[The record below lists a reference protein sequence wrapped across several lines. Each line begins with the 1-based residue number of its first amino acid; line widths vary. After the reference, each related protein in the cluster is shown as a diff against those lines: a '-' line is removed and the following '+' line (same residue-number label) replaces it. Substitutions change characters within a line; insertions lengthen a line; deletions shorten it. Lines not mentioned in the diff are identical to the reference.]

1 MKTAIL
7 GLFCVHFFR
16 AVSCK
21 GPSKNDVNSF
31 SDFLNLP
38 SPISTTFY
46 YFPVL
51 NNVAAR
57 NSLETRKICLHIS
70 IVLPVLELYIIK
82 AETTIKF
89 GCFTRNP
96 LQVFVCCITDG
107 LHYMIRQ
114 NFPSIFDTFSHFPT
128 HCVLRWVLRGH
139 FLGIKMHATVKL
151 ISELISIK
159 F

>member
-1 MKTAIL
+1 MTSKSSRKYLIDPKNNWKGRPFLFGVQLFPSFDEESNAHKSNSLHVIFWYRFQHLCSRMKTAIL

-70 IVLPVLELYIIK
+70 IVLPVLELYI
-82 AETTIKF
+82 
-89 GCFTRNP
+89 
-96 LQVFVCCITDG
+96 
-107 LHYMIRQ
+107 
-114 NFPSIFDTFSHFPT
+114 
-128 HCVLRWVLRGH
+128 
-139 FLGIKMHATVKL
+139 
-151 ISELISIK
+151 
-159 F
+159 